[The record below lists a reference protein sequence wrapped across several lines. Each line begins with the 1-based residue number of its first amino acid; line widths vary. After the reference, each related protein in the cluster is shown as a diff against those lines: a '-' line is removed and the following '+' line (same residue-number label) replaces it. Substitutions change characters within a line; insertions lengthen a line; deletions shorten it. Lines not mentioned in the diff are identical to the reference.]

1 MSSAPKINLRTFYFI
16 AATQTLSILGSTLAG
31 LAVGIWIYA
40 ETGEVI
46 PFAIVSIAGVLP
58 SIVLGSHLGL
68 LADRLDRRLVMAIAD
83 LGQAGTTLLLLL
95 SFVSGAFQLWH
106 LYTLV
111 LISATF
117 RFLQQPAFRAA
128 ITTLIPPDQH
138 TRANAIL
145 EMQNPLAGIVAPA
158 LAGVLYA
165 VIGVK
170 GALLADLASFALAF
184 SALLLVRFPRQKK
197 SPSNGESVWRQA
209 LAGWRYILASRL
221 VLFTFLY
228 FMIINFLVGG
238 VLTVLIQPYL
248 IARTGSE
255 GAMGILL
262 SVLNVGMI
270 IGGVAIGTY
279 RGKPRMLV
287 VLVGIGFACTAVILL
302 GIAREIYSLAL
313 VMLILGLPITMINAL
328 SVSLWQAKVPPEL
341 QGRFFAVRMQFALM
355 FQPIAYF
362 FTGTLT
368 DSVFEPAVGS
378 PGWQRLAPLVGDQPG
393 AGMGL
398 FILLSGLLS
407 TVATLALFASPK
419 LRRFEEH
426 MPDFAAETE
435 AGTTADTAATQ
446 P

>member
-46 PFAIVSIAGVLP
+46 PFAIVSIASVLP

-83 LGQAGTTLLLLL
+83 LGQAATTLLLLL
-95 SFVSGAFQLWH
+95 SFASGAFQLWH

-117 RFLQQPAFRAA
+117 RFMQQPAFRAA

-145 EMQNPLAGIVAPA
+145 EMQNPLAGIAAPA

-165 VIGVK
+165 IIGVK

-184 SALLLVRFPRQKK
+184 SALLVVRFPRQKK

-221 VLFTFLY
+221 VLFIFLY

-270 IGGVAIGTY
+270 IGGVAIS
-279 RGKPRMLV
+279 
-287 VLVGIGFACTAVILL
+287 A
-302 GIAREIYSLAL
+302 
-313 VMLILGLPITMINAL
+313 
-328 SVSLWQAKVPPEL
+328 
-341 QGRFFAVRMQFALM
+341 
-355 FQPIAYF
+355 
-362 FTGTLT
+362 
-368 DSVFEPAVGS
+368 
-378 PGWQRLAPLVGDQPG
+378 
-393 AGMGL
+393 
-398 FILLSGLLS
+398 
-407 TVATLALFASPK
+407 
-419 LRRFEEH
+419 H
-426 MPDFAAETE
+426 
-435 AGTTADTAATQ
+435 TAANRACWSC
-446 P
+446 

>member
-1 MSSAPKINLRTFYFI
+1 M
-16 AATQTLSILGSTLAG
+16 LA
-31 LAVGIWIYA
+31 
-40 ETGEVI
+40 
-46 PFAIVSIAGVLP
+46 
-58 SIVLGSHLGL
+58 
-68 LADRLDRRLVMAIAD
+68 
-83 LGQAGTTLLLLL
+83 
-95 SFVSGAFQLWH
+95 
-106 LYTLV
+106 

-117 RFLQQPAFRAA
+117 RFMQQPAFRAA

-165 VIGVK
+165 FIGVE

-184 SALLLVRFPRQKK
+184 SALLLARFPPQRK
-197 SPSNGESVWRQA
+197 SPSNGESIWRQA
-209 LAGWRYILASRL
+209 MAGWRYILASRL

-228 FMIINFLVGG
+228 FMFINFLVGG
-238 VLTVLIQPYL
+238 VLNVLIQPYL

-262 SVLNVGMI
+262 SLANVGMI
-270 IGGVAIGTY
+270 IGGVAISAY
-279 RGKPRMLV
+279 RGKPRMLA
-287 VLVGIGFACTAVILL
+287 VLVGISFACISFVLL
-302 GIAREIYSLAL
+302 GIAREIYSLGL
-313 VMLILGLPITMINAL
+313 VMLIFGLPITMINAL

-341 QGRFFAVRMQFALM
+341 QGRFFAVRMQLMLM

-362 FTGTLT
+362 FTGALT

-378 PGWQRLAPLVGDQPG
+378 LGWQRFAPLVGDQPG

-398 FILLSGLLS
+398 FILLSGLLA
-407 TVATLALFASPK
+407 TVVTLALFAFPK

-426 MPDFAAETE
+426 MPDFVTETE
-435 AGTTADTAATQ
+435 AVVPAEAIASQ